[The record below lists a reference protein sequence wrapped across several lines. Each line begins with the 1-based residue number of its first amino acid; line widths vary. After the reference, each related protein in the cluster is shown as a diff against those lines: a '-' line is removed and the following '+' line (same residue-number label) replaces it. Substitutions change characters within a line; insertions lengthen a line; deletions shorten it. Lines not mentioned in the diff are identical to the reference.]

1 MHSATGHALLR
12 IMYTPSNIN
21 VTTTTLYSLRSLSP
35 NVVNHHAAVLDPAKY
50 GYCLVVAP
58 TLQAQAVDGH
68 NFVTWEGNHDCV
80 SSRTLCRPARPGRQ
94 RSKSRVKTM
103 TTSSYMYMLI
113 CRKSFHCRASDG
125 VCLPPDLAY
134 SSLVKLVSIAFRPVP
149 PSRVPSPSPPI
160 LLPPC

>member
-68 NFVTWEGNHDCV
+68 NFVTWEGREGIMIASLPTHYYIGLGRFV
-80 SSRTLCRPARPGRQ
+80 SLCCLFSHAAR
-94 RSKSRVKTM
+94 
-103 TTSSYMYMLI
+103 
-113 CRKSFHCRASDG
+113 
-125 VCLPPDLAY
+125 
-134 SSLVKLVSIAFRPVP
+134 FR
-149 PSRVPSPSPPI
+149 
-160 LLPPC
+160 